1 MITENPLTVTSTS
14 PWAPLT
20 SVGSK
25 AASFS
30 VLRKQKNADP
40 KALERIRG
48 RQAKPKHLISKTVG
62 EKVSTDM
69 ASSIE
74 VAM

>member
-1 MITENPLTVTSTS
+1 MITENPLTVTPTS
-14 PWAPLT
+14 PWPPLT

-25 AASFS
+25 AAPFS
-30 VLRKQKNADP
+30 ILRKPKDADS

-62 EKVSTDM
+62 EKSPQIWLRP
-69 ASSIE
+69 SR
-74 VAM
+74 